1 MDLQSLFICPRL
13 EASSL
18 YYKMKLSC
26 HNFTIYDLTT
36 NEAMHYFWHEGE
48 GELKASVFA
57 SCVIDYLDN
66 VDTSNIKEI
75 IIYIDGCTYQ
85 NRNCTMA
92 NALLLWAAKHDIVVY
107 QKYLEKGHTQME
119 CDSVHSVIE
128 RKIWKQP
135 IYVPQMYV
143 DNIKFAKTATPK
155 YKVKYIDHTFFNDY
169 ESLYYYSGIGDRYKS
184 VTVQY
189 RWKT

>member
-1 MDLQSLFICPRL
+1 MDLQSLLICPRL
-13 EASSL
+13 EASIL
-18 YYKMKLSC
+18 YYKMKLSY
-26 HNFTIYDLTT
+26 HNFD
-36 NEAMHYFWHEGE
+36 EAMNYFWHEGE

-75 IIYIDGCTYQ
+75 IIYSDGCTYQ

-92 NALLLWAAKHDIVVY
+92 NALLLWAATNDIVVY

-128 RKIWKQP
+128 RKIRKQP

-155 YKVKYIDHTFFNDY
+155 YKVKYIDHTF
-169 ESLYYYSGIGDRYKS
+169 STITKALIITGQLDREL
-184 VTVQY
+184 VLAPLQ
-189 RWKT
+189 